1 MERND
6 DSLMKRMIM
15 ITSIAAALASS
26 TACGQQNE
34 PPAQGS
40 ATGFALSFF
49 RNVNAD
55 FPKDENVVVSPYSAG
70 VALSMLEA
78 GAEGQ
83 TKAEIDNALNGTI
96 FKAEDMGGDKN
107 VTVESSNSVWIS
119 SNFSVRNRYVDILEK
134 EFDAF
139 TDTPDF
145 ADPSTVKEINDWC
158 AEHTAGKINE
168 IIDRLSPD
176 MVMVLLNA
184 LYFNAPW
191 EKAFDPDVTHEAVF
205 HGLKGD
211 VNVPMMAIRSTYGY
225 AEYQGFQMIEIPYQG
240 GRYAMYVVLP
250 PEGTDVNDALPYLGE
265 SNYNAAM
272 EALAPREV
280 ALVMPKYRMN
290 TSVVLNRTFQR
301 MGMKE
306 AFTSMAD
313 FKGISLSGPLQVDVI
328 KQKCYI
334 DVSEKGTEA
343 AAVTSTQIRM
353 TSFRPVTSMKIDRP
367 FLFMIADTETRNV
380 LFAGKI
386 VNF

>member
-15 ITSIAAALASS
+15 ITSIAAALASVS
-26 TACGQQNE
+26 ACGQQNE

-49 RNVNAD
+49 RNVNAGL
-55 FPKDENVVVSPYSAG
+55 PKDENAVVSPYSAG

-83 TKAEIDNALNGTI
+83 TKVEIDNALNGTL
-96 FKAEDMGGDKN
+96 FKAEDMGGDKD

-119 SNFSVRNRYVDILEK
+119 SNFSVRNRYVAVLEK
-134 EFDAF
+134 DFDAF

-145 ADPSTVKEINDWC
+145 SDPSIVKEINDWC
-158 AEHTAGKINE
+158 SEHTSGKINE

-176 MVMVLLNA
+176 MVMVLINA

-191 EKAFDPDVTHEAVF
+191 EKAFDPDATHEAVF

-211 VNVPMMAIRSTYGY
+211 VNVPMMSIRSTYGY
-225 AEYQGFQMIEIPYQG
+225 AEYQGFQMIEIPYRG
-240 GRYAMYVVLP
+240 GRFAMYVVLP
-250 PEGTDVNDALPYLGE
+250 PEGMDVNDAVPYIGE

-272 EALAPREV
+272 DALAPREV
-280 ALVMPKYRMN
+280 ALVMPKYRME
-290 TSVVLNRTFQR
+290 TSMVLNKTLQR

-313 FKGISLSGPLQVDVI
+313 FKSISLSGPLQVDVV

-353 TSFRPVTSMKIDRP
+353 TSVRPVTSMKVDRP
-367 FLFMIADTETRNV
+367 FLFIISDTETKNV

>member
-1 MERND
+1 
-6 DSLMKRMIM
+6 MKRIIM
-15 ITSIAAALASS
+15 ITSIAAALAST

-55 FPKDENVVVSPYSAG
+55 LPKDENAVVSPYSAG

-83 TKAEIDNALNGTI
+83 TKVEIDNALNGAM
-96 FKAEDMGGDKN
+96 FKAEDMGGDGN
-107 VTVESSNSVWIS
+107 VTVESSNSLWIS
-119 SNFSVRNRYVDILEK
+119 SNFSVRNRYVAVLEK
-134 EFDAF
+134 DFDAF

-158 AEHTAGKINE
+158 SEHTSGKINE

-191 EKAFDPDVTHEAVF
+191 EKAFDPDATHEAVF

-211 VNVPMMAIRSTYGY
+211 VNVPMMSIRSTYGY
-225 AEYQGFQMIEIPYQG
+225 AEYQGFQMIEIPYRG
-240 GRYAMYVVLP
+240 GRFAMYVVLP
-250 PEGTDVNDALPYLGE
+250 PEGTDVNDAVPYLGE

-272 EALAPREV
+272 ETLAPREV
-280 ALVMPKYRMN
+280 SLVMPKYRMA
-290 TSVVLNRTFQR
+290 TSMVLNKTLQR

-313 FKGISLSGPLQVDVI
+313 FKGISLSGPLQIDVV

-353 TSFRPVTSMKIDRP
+353 TSVRPVTSMRVDRP
-367 FLFMIADTETRNV
+367 FLFMISDTETKNV

-386 VNF
+386 VNL